1 MRFFAV
7 AAALFTVV
15 SAETFTVL
23 VGDNAG
29 LTYSPESVVAKVG
42 DTVAFRF
49 LSKNHTVTQSTF
61 AKPCEAMTAPTTG
74 IDSGFQAVP
83 PGATEFPEWSF
94 TLDDD
99 KAPIWFFCNQ
109 APHCARGMVFAVNP
123 SAEKTF
129 ASFKATAMGATDP
142 AGAGGSST
150 TGGANP
156 TGTGASGAAG
166 SDGASPPAGN
176 GARMVT
182 GSGAALL
189 ATLGVVAGLVL

>member
-23 VGDNAG
+23 VGENGG
-29 LTYSPESVVAKVG
+29 LTYTPESVVAQVG

-61 AKPCEAMTAPTTG
+61 AKPCEPLTTPTIG

-83 PGATEFPEWSF
+83 AGATEFPEWSF
-94 TLDDD
+94 TVEDD
-99 KAPIWFFCNQ
+99 KTPFWFFCNQ

-123 SAEKTF
+123 TAEKTF
-129 ASFKATAMGATDP
+129 DAFKATAIGGTAP
-142 AGAGGSST
+142 AAPGGSAPG
-150 TGGANP
+150 TGTSANP
-156 TGTGASGAAG
+156 TGTGASG
-166 SDGASPPAGN
+166 SDSPAPTNN
-176 GARMVT
+176 GARMVS
-182 GSGAALL
+182 GNGAALL
-189 ATLGVVAGLVL
+189 VTLGLVAGLVL